1 MAVANQPGEHYKPL
15 FIYGGVGLGKRKP
28 AWPGEAR
35 QLENKVERLVASV
48 RGKSIAEDHLDP
60 LIKNSKRDSQPAQ
73 EPESPPSLPAA
84 VEQLE
89 RRLVEKALPDCGGN
103 KQKAAQM

>member
-60 LIKNSKRDSQPAQ
+60 LVKNSKRDSCARTGV
-73 EPESPPSLPAA
+73 SAIFTSRCRAA
-84 VEQLE
+84 
-89 RRLVEKALPDCGGN
+89 RTATGRKGIA
-103 KQKAAQM
+103 